1 MDGLLK
7 VGRLFFA
14 IALAL
19 FGVEYFIYVAELK
32 GPIPGPPWIPGS
44 HAVAVLTGAL
54 QIVIAICIVTEKLAR
69 LAATLLG
76 VALFLYVL
84 FLQFPRLI
92 TQPHNPDPWSSGFE
106 LLALMGGAF
115 VLARIETPDGLRF
128 EPTDKVLSHL
138 ATLGRVV
145 FAVALV
151 VFAVQ
156 HFLYA
161 KFVATIIPAWIPAR
175 LFWSYFVGVAFVAA
189 ALAIVTGRM
198 ARIASILAGTMFFIW
213 VVILHVP
220 RVAAKPRN
228 GDEVT
233 SLLVALAMSGASF
246 ILAESFVADPVA
258 RDAIQ

>member
-14 IALAL
+14 IAMVL
-19 FGVEYFIYVAELK
+19 FGVEYFIYVGGLK

-44 HAVAVLTGAL
+44 HSAAVLAGAALIAVAV
-54 QIVIAICIVTEKLAR
+54 CIVTEKLAR
-69 LAATLLG
+69 LAAAFLG

-92 TQPHNPDPWSSGFE
+92 AQPHSPDPWTSGFE

-115 VLARIETPDGLRF
+115 VLARIEIPDGLRL
-128 EPTDKVLSHL
+128 EPTNKVLSHL
-138 ATLGRVV
+138 ATFGRVA
-145 FAVALV
+145 FALALV

-161 KFVATIIPAWIPAR
+161 KFVATIVPAWIPAR

-189 ALAIVTGRM
+189 ALAIVTRQM
-198 ARIASILAGTMFFIW
+198 ARTASILLGTMFFIW

-220 RVAAKPRN
+220 RVAGNPRN

-246 ILAESFVADPVA
+246 ILAESFAPDLVA
-258 RDAIQ
+258 

>member
-1 MDGLLK
+1 MDELLK

-14 IALAL
+14 IALVF
-19 FGVEYFIYVAELK
+19 FGVEYFIYIGALK

-44 HAVAVLTGAL
+44 HTAAVLVGGVLIAVAV
-54 QIVIAICIVTEKLAR
+54 CIVTEKLAR
-69 LAATLLG
+69 LAAALLG

-92 TQPHNPDPWSSGFE
+92 AQPHSPDPWTSGFE

-115 VLARIETPDGLRF
+115 VLARIEIPDGLRL
-128 EPTDKVLSHL
+128 EPTNKVLSHL
-138 ATLGRVV
+138 ATFGRVA
-145 FAVALV
+145 FAIALV

-161 KFVATIIPAWIPAR
+161 KFVATIVPAWIPAR

-189 ALAIVTGRM
+189 ALSMVTKRM
-198 ARIASILAGTMFFIW
+198 ARIASILLGTMFFIW
-213 VVILHVP
+213 VIILHLP
-220 RVAAKPRN
+220 RVMARPRN

-246 ILAESFVADPVA
+246 ILAESFAPDPA
-258 RDAIQ
+258 A

>member
-14 IALAL
+14 IALVF
-19 FGVEYFIYVAELK
+19 FGVEHFIYVGGLK
-32 GPIPGPPWIPGS
+32 GPIPGPPWIPGP
-44 HAVAVLTGAL
+44 HPMAVLAGAVLIAVAV
-54 QIVIAICIVTEKLAR
+54 CIVTEKMAR
-69 LAATLLG
+69 LAAAFLG

-84 FLQFPRLI
+84 SLQLPRLI
-92 TQPHNPDPWSSGFE
+92 AHPHSPDPWTSGFE

-128 EPTDKVLSHL
+128 EPTNKTLSHL
-138 ATLGRVV
+138 ATFGRVA

-161 KFVATIIPAWIPAR
+161 KFVATIVPAWISAR

-189 ALAIVTGRM
+189 ALAIVTKQM
-198 ARIASILAGTMFFIW
+198 ARTASILLGTMFLIW
-213 VVILHVP
+213 VLILHLP
-220 RVAAKPRN
+220 RVAAQPRN

-233 SLLVALAMSGASF
+233 SLLVALAMSGVSF
-246 ILAESFVADPVA
+246 ILAESFASDSVA
-258 RDAIQ
+258 

>member
-7 VGRLFFA
+7 AGRLFFA
-14 IALAL
+14 IAMAL
-19 FGVEYFIYVAELK
+19 FGAEYFIYVAGLK

-44 HAVAVLTGAL
+44 HAVAVLVGAAL
-54 QIVIAICIVTEKLAR
+54 IAVAVCIVTEKLAR
-69 LAATLLG
+69 LAAALLG

-92 TQPHNPDPWSSGFE
+92 AQPHSPDPWTSGFE

-115 VLARIETPDGLRF
+115 ALARIEIPDGLRL
-128 EPTDKVLSHL
+128 EPTNKVLSHL
-138 ATLGRVV
+138 AIFGRVV
-145 FAVALV
+145 FALALV
-151 VFAVQ
+151 IFAVQ

-161 KFVATIIPAWIPAR
+161 KFVATIVPAWIPAR

-189 ALAIVTGRM
+189 ALAIVTRQM
-198 ARIASILAGTMFFIW
+198 ARTASILLGTMFFIW

-220 RVAAKPRN
+220 RVAAQPRN

-233 SLLVALAMSGASF
+233 SLLVALAMSGVSF
-246 ILAESFVADPVA
+246 ILAESFAPDLVA
-258 RDAIQ
+258 

>member
-14 IALAL
+14 IALVL
-19 FGVEYFIYVAELK
+19 FGVEYFIYVGGLK

-44 HAVAVLTGAL
+44 HAVAVLLGAAL
-54 QIVIAICIVTEKLAR
+54 IAVAVCIVTEKLAR
-69 LAATLLG
+69 LAAALLG

-84 FLQFPRLI
+84 FLQFPRLFV
-92 TQPHNPDPWSSGFE
+92 QPHNPDPWTSGFE

-115 VLARIETPDGLRF
+115 VLARIETPDGLRL
-128 EPTDKVLSHL
+128 EPTNDVLSHL
-138 ATLGRVV
+138 ATFGRVA

-161 KFVATIIPAWIPAR
+161 KFVATIVPAWIPGR

-189 ALAIVTGRM
+189 ALAIVTRRM
-198 ARIASILAGTMFFIW
+198 ARIASILLGVMFLIW
-213 VVILHVP
+213 VIVLHLP
-220 RVAAKPRN
+220 RVAAKPHN

-233 SLLVALAMSGASF
+233 SLLVALAMSGGSF
-246 ILAESFVADPVA
+246 ILAESFASDSVA
-258 RDAIQ
+258 

>member
-14 IALAL
+14 IAMVL
-19 FGVEYFIYVAELK
+19 FGVEYFIYVGGLK
-32 GPIPGPPWIPGS
+32 GPIPGPPWIPGTHS
-44 HAVAVLTGAL
+44 IAVLTGAAL
-54 QIVIAICIVTEKLAR
+54 IAVAVCIVTEKLAR
-69 LAATLLG
+69 LAAALLG

-92 TQPHNPDPWSSGFE
+92 AQPHSPDPWTSGFE

-115 VLARIETPDGLRF
+115 VLARIEIPDGLRL
-128 EPTDKVLSHL
+128 EPTNKVLSRL
-138 ATLGRVV
+138 AIFGRVV
-145 FAVALV
+145 FAIALV

-161 KFVATIIPAWIPAR
+161 KFVATIVPAWIPAR

-189 ALAIVTGRM
+189 ALAIVTRQM
-198 ARIASILAGTMFFIW
+198 ARTASILLGTMFFIW
-213 VVILHVP
+213 VFILHLP

-228 GDEVT
+228 GDEFT

-246 ILAESFVADPVA
+246 ILAESFAPDPA
-258 RDAIQ
+258 A

>member
-7 VGRLFFA
+7 GGRFFFA
-14 IALAL
+14 IALVF
-19 FGVEYFIYVAELK
+19 FGVEHVIYVGGLK

-44 HAVAVLTGAL
+44 HAVAVLPGAAL
-54 QIVIAICIVTEKLAR
+54 IAVAVCIVTEKLAR
-69 LAATLLG
+69 LAAGFLG

-84 FLQFPRLI
+84 SLHLPRLI
-92 TQPHNPDPWSSGFE
+92 AQPHSPDPWTSGFE

-138 ATLGRVV
+138 AVFGRVA
-145 FAVALV
+145 FATALV

-161 KFVATIIPAWIPAR
+161 KFVATIVPAWIPTR
-175 LFWSYFVGVAFVAA
+175 LFWVYFVGVAFIAA
-189 ALAIVTGRM
+189 ALAIVTRRM
-198 ARIASILAGTMFFIW
+198 ARTASILLGAMFFIW

-220 RVAAKPRN
+220 RVAANPRN
-228 GDEVT
+228 GNEVT
-233 SLLVALAMSGASF
+233 SLLVALAMSGVSF
-246 ILAESFVADPVA
+246 ILAESFASDPVA
-258 RDAIQ
+258 